1 MSVHIYRKIGD
12 YADTRFSNF
21 VMKYLHENEKV
32 SESVFACSYGPKLN
46 LLNRKSVKNL
56 VTLSL

>member
-1 MSVHIYRKIGD
+1 MYISIGD